1 MSALAA
7 ETNMETQSWSPPKEV
22 VAYAKN
28 DRDDDPFAAA
38 PDYGGVRHV
47 GQTEAFRT
55 FMLRASR

>member
-1 MSALAA
+1 
-7 ETNMETQSWSPPKEV
+7 METQSWSPPKEV